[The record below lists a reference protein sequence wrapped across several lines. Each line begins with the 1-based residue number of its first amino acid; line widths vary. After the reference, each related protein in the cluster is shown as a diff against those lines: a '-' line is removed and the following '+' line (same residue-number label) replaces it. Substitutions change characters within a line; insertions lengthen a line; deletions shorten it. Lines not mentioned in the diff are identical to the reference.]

1 MKLPLAYISSRSTP
15 NGGLDRMD
23 TVRIVSWTALVIT
36 VIVFGARQ
44 IMKVIVFRTV
54 TIDDLFI
61 FLAFVSYSTPFLL
74 SCINSCSHS
83 VSASQQQLS
92 FYHSR
97 ASALP
102 AL

>member
-1 MKLPLAYISSRSTP
+1 
-15 NGGLDRMD
+15 MD

-74 SCINSCSHS
+74 S
-83 VSASQQQLS
+83 
-92 FYHSR
+92 
-97 ASALP
+97 
-102 AL
+102 

>member
-1 MKLPLAYISSRSTP
+1 
-15 NGGLDRMD
+15 MD

-74 SCINSCSHS
+74 STHRVYRC
-83 VSASQQQLS
+83 L
-92 FYHSR
+92 
-97 ASALP
+97 
-102 AL
+102 